1 MKRFLKRQ
9 WPLIG
14 LGVIVAVVAFHLLR
28 SGEKIVQQ
36 PLFEEIMA
44 GDGLK
49 LKDIHYIQDDRGEA
63 LKWVLDAREVRFS
76 GDKRAIF
83 FHDFSLRVE
92 PENRPFFKLKGETG
106 NYSRDSGEINLLG
119 NLEGFFGERYRILTD
134 HMLINEKSKCLST
147 NSRVKIYG
155 PFFSV
160 EGQGLFADLEK
171 ESLKIPSD
179 VTAIIAEESL
189 L

>member
-1 MKRFLKRQ
+1 MV
-9 WPLIG
+9 G
-14 LGVIVAVVAFHLLR
+14 VVAFHLLK
-28 SGEKIVQQ
+28 SSEKVVQEAF
-36 PLFEEIMA
+36 FEEIMA
-44 GDGLK
+44 GEGLK

-76 GDKRAIF
+76 GDKRSIF

-119 NLEGFFGERYRILTD
+119 NLEGFFGKEFRILTE
-134 HMLINEKSKCLST
+134 HMLINEKSKNLST
-147 NSRVKIYG
+147 DRRVKIFG
-155 PFFSV
+155 SFFSV
-160 EGQGLFADLEK
+160 EGRGLFVDLEK
-171 ESLKIPSD
+171 ESLKVLSD
-179 VTAIIAEESL
+179 VTTMVAGESL